1 MDEKKHLEAEKA
13 RFRPKTEE
21 TSQIR
26 ATRFLDLCKSCGACI
41 VKCPVNA
48 ISWDP
53 DELGQLGEP
62 AILIDM
68 NKCIGCEMCERI
80 CPDGAIQITNKRLE
94 SKFFSTGLLGKIVG
108 LNAVI
113 FEHALL
119 VFRPRASRLKQI
131 GKTKKKTLWCW
142 VLRTLLRYRS

>member
-1 MDEKKHLEAEKA
+1 MEVTRDRKDEIG
-13 RFRPKTEE
+13 RFRPQTEE

-62 AILIDM
+62 AIIIDM
-68 NKCIGCEMCERI
+68 NKCIGCEMCERT

-94 SKFFSTGLLGKIVG
+94 SKLFSTGLLGKLVSF
-108 LNAVI
+108 NAVI

-119 VFRPRASRLKQI
+119 VFRPRPSRLKQF

-142 VLRTLLRYRS
+142 ALRILLGYRS